1 MSTPQTIPTGT
12 AGFFSSLF
20 DFSFSRLVATRVIK
34 VLYVLLLVV
43 VGLGLLA
50 FVIAAIASGGA
61 GSIVIA
67 LIVGPIVAL
76 LYIIYARILLEV
88 LIAIFR
94 ILETNREIAFLQRQ
108 QLSLHAAA
116 ARRRAPGSRRSPRSR
131 SPTPTSLRSRPRT
144 LRAPRF
150 I

>member
-108 QLSLHAAA
+108 QLSLMQQQLGGAAGVATQA
-116 ARRRAPGSRRSPRSR
+116 AQPQPHPYQPPQP
-131 SPTPTSLRSRPRT
+131 PT
-144 LRAPRF
+144 A
-150 I
+150 